1 MAQQTREAFQEVI
14 GIPSKVDA
22 TVFAQNSFFF
32 QQRRGKLDMRSL
44 ARVDIE
50 RVIEEC
56 DVGTLQVHLEN
67 LTFSDLSTDDMVS
80 YTDDHFLKLFRLSQ
94 LTIEYLLNVQNAL
107 LTYSRSVEEETERL
121 KAAADEGDRRLK
133 ARHSKVHSLKRS
145 LKQQRQTLKTYEA
158 LLKKQQQQP
167 PPPARQNQAPSPG
180 GGNIMTAN
188 DGTTYVSVDYLKRKA
203 KHRSNSRDNSTAA
216 AKFEAELLRKKQDE
230 ANRGWEIKFEQMQ
243 QQLMASTK
251 NQQDSLEKENQSQD
265 LANKLQSLEQEK
277 QKREESMAQQLE
289 QARVENERKVEDVRR
304 EITEQM
310 RSMKTMMEAELRDQR
325 TLAEQRALD
334 QSSSVGASGAAGRT
348 NAGDMESDSDDE
360 LHDRESM
367 GSMRRSKRE
376 LAKMVTEQQL
386 ELETLRAGQ
395 TAMRD
400 SMIAKYISA
409 KDRGRATTYKTIA
422 IDGWKEYVQMLKHE
436 RTALSLRVQNEST
449 HNNQTVEEEEEEE
462 EEEEVVTAVV
472 APKTR
477 PARTGTLFMP
487 TYQWQKCPL
496 TSKLPY
502 ENQLDIEEKVND
514 QGVQWEEVRIPPMW
528 ELTLRYDHH
537 SGNSDTTTIH
547 INISVHRAML
557 VRDILLKCVE
567 KLKNDHGIETVTS
580 QDGARAGSLSLV
592 GTSPGSSGAGSG
604 SHHHGHLLS
613 SDESSTVDSNHMF
626 VYRPRLVL
634 FSGMTDAKVNE
645 IVVRF
650 EKHVEKRLS
659 KNKNRLKKN
668 VRKYMELQDEA
679 IMDELTKAGKLT
691 DEYIASLMPPLKGHN
706 STQFQSVKSRALH
719 DEKDIDMEQNEI
731 LGMIKD
737 ELVSM
742 GIKKTRKKDGSG
754 KKKIRGLSQNDFE
767 MLMEDTEWHL
777 SGQR

>member
-1 MAQQTREAFQEVI
+1 
-14 GIPSKVDA
+14 
-22 TVFAQNSFFF
+22 
-32 QQRRGKLDMRSL
+32 
-44 ARVDIE
+44 
-50 RVIEEC
+50 
-56 DVGTLQVHLEN
+56 
-67 LTFSDLSTDDMVS
+67 
-80 YTDDHFLKLFRLSQ
+80 
-94 LTIEYLLNVQNAL
+94 
-107 LTYSRSVEEETERL
+107 
-121 KAAADEGDRRLK
+121 
-133 ARHSKVHSLKRS
+133 
-145 LKQQRQTLKTYEA
+145 
-158 LLKKQQQQP
+158 
-167 PPPARQNQAPSPG
+167 
-180 GGNIMTAN
+180 
-188 DGTTYVSVDYLKRKA
+188 
-203 KHRSNSRDNSTAA
+203 
-216 AKFEAELLRKKQDE
+216 
-230 ANRGWEIKFEQMQ
+230 
-243 QQLMASTK
+243 
-251 NQQDSLEKENQSQD
+251 
-265 LANKLQSLEQEK
+265 
-277 QKREESMAQQLE
+277 
-289 QARVENERKVEDVRR
+289 
-304 EITEQM
+304 
-310 RSMKTMMEAELRDQR
+310 
-325 TLAEQRALD
+325 
-334 QSSSVGASGAAGRT
+334 
-348 NAGDMESDSDDE
+348 
-360 LHDRESM
+360 
-367 GSMRRSKRE
+367 
-376 LAKMVTEQQL
+376 
-386 ELETLRAGQ
+386 
-395 TAMRD
+395 
-400 SMIAKYISA
+400 
-409 KDRGRATTYKTIA
+409 
-422 IDGWKEYVQMLKHE
+422 
-436 RTALSLRVQNEST
+436 
-449 HNNQTVEEEEEEE
+449 
-462 EEEEVVTAVV
+462 
-472 APKTR
+472 
-477 PARTGTLFMP
+477 MP

-650 EKHVEKRLS
+650 EKHVDERLS